1 MRSLLES
8 CCSKPFA
15 ASQLSADTDR
25 HVLTNFSGLP
35 TPTAGKYLGGAYL
48 VIPGVGL
55 GEETQVDEEGW
66 AAFRL
71 RANNLHRLVG
81 VQHRFVLILSIA
93 GIFRLSPIFS
103 APLRLPTI
111 FPPLFLRS
119 DLGDWRCW
127 LGWLLPSL
135 CRVRLACSMKGR
147 HSLRLTAASSLAVVC
162 LFGVV
167 ADIETGVRV
176 KASKELREGD
186 QLRRFSLN
194 I

>member
-1 MRSLLES
+1 M
-8 CCSKPFA
+8 
-15 ASQLSADTDR
+15 
-25 HVLTNFSGLP
+25 
-35 TPTAGKYLGGAYL
+35 PTAGKKRQHTWERAYL

-55 GEETQVDEEGW
+55 GQKTQVDEEGW

-71 RANNLHRLVG
+71 RANNLCRLVG
-81 VQHRFVLILSIA
+81 VQHRFVLVLSTA
-93 GIFRLSPIFS
+93 VGIFRLSPIFS

-127 LGWLLPSL
+127 LGWLLPGF
-135 CRVRLACSMKGR
+135 CCVRLACSMKGR
-147 HSLRLTAASSLAVVC
+147 HSLRLAAASSLAVVR

-176 KASKELREGD
+176 KSSII
-186 QLRRFSLN
+186 RRN
-194 I
+194 